1 MLSWAFV
8 CFVIAVIAAVF
19 GFLGLAASAVGIA
32 KIIFLVALG
41 MAILSFLTRQR
52 PPES

>member
-1 MLSWAFV
+1 MSWALVF
-8 CFVIAVIAAVF
+8 FVIAVIAAGF
-19 GFLGLAASAVGIA
+19 GFLGLAASAVGLA

-41 MAILSFLTRQR
+41 MAILSFLTGQR